1 MLKPKI
7 QEYTFI
13 YNEQEI
19 TYRLIFDKYKTVRLR
34 VKAPYVLEIKMPRHA
49 ALGTPLK
56 YAEQSILKHI
66 DWILAQS
73 ENFPTQNP
81 DCQAP
86 DTQALP
92 FTKEL
97 FIFGK
102 AFPVHSQT
110 RAGTQ
115 KEKLV
120 FTAQNTYFN
129 QEQVFLHALPALQNS
144 HTAISL
150 TNAEIF
156 VQCRDEEDCA
166 RKLTAWRKKTAQA
179 FLTWY
184 YQALWQVFQE
194 RTAHF
199 LVQHPIKTPY
209 HLACPA
215 LTFRSCKRCFGSC
228 KISRKTDATRIMLS
242 THLMGLPL
250 EYIEFVI
257 LHEFCHLI
265 FHNHSPHFYALLD
278 LVLPRHRILKASVN
292 NWSRTHN
299 SFSL

>member
-1 MLKPKI
+1 MFKSKS

-13 YNEQEI
+13 HNEQKI

-34 VKAPYVLEIKMPRHA
+34 VKAPYFLEIKMPCHA
-49 ALGTPLK
+49 RLGTPVT

-66 DWILAQS
+66 DRILAQS
-73 ENFPTQNP
+73 EQFQEQVPESQT
-81 DCQAP
+81 
-86 DTQALP
+86 LP

-102 AFPVHSQT
+102 TFFVHSQSST
-110 RAGTQ
+110 CTQ
-115 KEKLV
+115 KEKLN

-129 QEQVFLHALPALQNS
+129 QEQIFLHALPILQNS

-156 VQCRDEEDCA
+156 VQCKSEEDCA
-166 RKLTAWRKKTAQA
+166 NKLTSWRKKTAQA
-179 FLTWY
+179 FLSWY
-184 YQALWQVFQE
+184 YEQLWQIFQE
-194 RTAHF
+194 RTSHF
-199 LVQHPIKTPY
+199 LVQHPVKTNY

-215 LTFRSCKRCFGSC
+215 LNFRSCKRCFGSC
-228 KISRKTDATRIMLS
+228 KISSKKQQTRIMLS
-242 THLMGLPL
+242 SHLMGLPM

-278 LVLPRHRILKASVN
+278 LVLPRHRILKASIN
-292 NWSRTHN
+292 HWSKTHN
-299 SFSL
+299 SF

>member
-1 MLKPKI
+1 MLKAKT

-13 YNEQEI
+13 YQEQEI
-19 TYRLIFDKYKTVRLR
+19 RCRLIFDKYKTVRLHLR
-34 VKAPYVLEIKMPRHA
+34 APYVLEIKMPFR
-49 ALGTPLK
+49 TPLQ
-56 YAEQSILKHI
+56 YAEQSIIKHM

-73 ENFPTQNP
+73 EQFSKLDP
-81 DCQAP
+81 DSQAP
-86 DTQALP
+86 ETQAALP
-92 FTKEL
+92 FTKEI

-110 RAGTQ
+110 HAGTQ
-115 KEKLV
+115 KEKLF

-129 QEQVFLHALPALQNS
+129 QELIFLHALPVLQNS

-156 VQCRDEEDCA
+156 VQCKNEDDCA

-179 FLTWY
+179 FLTY
-184 YQALWQVFQE
+184 YYEQLWPVFQE
-194 RTAHF
+194 KTARF
-199 LVQHPIKTPY
+199 LVLHPIKTPW
-209 HLACPA
+209 HLNCPD

-228 KISRKTDATRIMLS
+228 KISPKTGTTRIMLS
-242 THLMGLPL
+242 SHLMGLPL

-265 FHNHSPHFYALLD
+265 FHNHSPHFYALFD
-278 LVLPRHRILKASVN
+278 LVLPRHRILKASIN